1 MKYRT
6 SPSAKSCIGKK
17 DARYKIH
24 RYDWAG
30 ATTPSLIA
38 AFNQPLVTLWF
49 HYTGNEPVARL
60 SRVCSSW
67 RDRSIGGL
75 PAHESCAR
83 SPSPW
88 SASPPFGD
96 RWTRESGQSVDR
108 LAGTRARFS
117 ACQRLSSAP
126 PPIKN
131 TFFVPASPGQGP
143 LVTHTDPSTAIYC
156 RGRLHFPATDQYLV
170 ETIQRLQQMEF
181 LRVYEFYIY
190 IYIIRRSIRCFL
202 SLQ

>member
-1 MKYRT
+1 MLVTKFIDTIEPAQQRRRLSLPLT
-6 SPSAKSCIGKK
+6 SPSLPFDSI
-17 DARYKIH
+17 
-24 RYDWAG
+24 
-30 ATTPSLIA
+30 
-38 AFNQPLVTLWF
+38 TLG
-49 HYTGNEPVARL
+49 T
-60 SRVCSSW
+60 SRW
-67 RDRSIGGL
+67 RVYLASVLRGEIDRSEDYRPMNL
-75 PAHESCAR
+75 APVR
-83 SPSPW
+83 LLRDPRP
-88 SASPPFGD
+88 PPFGD

-156 RGRLHFPATDQYLV
+156 RGRLHFPATDQHLV
-170 ETIQRLQQMEF
+170 ETIQRLQRMEF

-190 IYIIRRSIRCFL
+190 IL
-202 SLQ
+202 LDVV

>member
-1 MKYRT
+1 MLVTKFIDTIEPAQQRRRLSLPLT
-6 SPSAKSCIGKK
+6 SPSLPFDSI
-17 DARYKIH
+17 
-24 RYDWAG
+24 
-30 ATTPSLIA
+30 
-38 AFNQPLVTLWF
+38 TLG
-49 HYTGNEPVARL
+49 T
-60 SRVCSSW
+60 SRW
-67 RDRSIGGL
+67 RVYLASVLRGEIDRSEDYRPMNL
-75 PAHESCAR
+75 APVR
-83 SPSPW
+83 LLRDPRP
-88 SASPPFGD
+88 PPFGD